1 MTFTELLAKF
11 PTEESCKA
19 YLASKRW
26 PDGAIRCPRCGNEKV
41 FHVTHRPFHWICKS
55 GSETVNTQTGEV
67 VTCHKRNGYR
77 FSVISGTIFEN
88 TNYKLRVWFQV
99 MFLMAH
105 SKKGMSAL
113 QIKRTIFSER
123 ASYETVWYMCTRI
136 RAAMKDDNFSKLMG
150 EVEVDETYI
159 GGKNKNRHW
168 SKKQGGR
175 GPLHKTAVIGAISRK
190 GNVTCQIIDNT
201 STETL
206 SKFVRQAVS
215 EKVDLVATDEGA
227 GYQKLSQAFP
237 HEHVDHKAH
246 EYVRG
251 NVHTNNIESF
261 WSLLKRGIM
270 GSYHKVSK
278 EYLPLYIAEFT
289 FRHNHRKDKD
299 IFGSIVAGC

>member
-1 MTFTELLAKF
+1 MF
-11 PTEESCKA
+11 PLS
-19 YLASKRW
+19 
-26 PDGAIRCPRCGNEKV
+26 
-41 FHVTHRPFHWICKS
+41 
-55 GSETVNTQTGEV
+55 
-67 VTCHKRNGYR
+67 
-77 FSVISGTIFEN
+77 
-88 TNYKLRVWFQV
+88 
-99 MFLMAH
+99 
-105 SKKGMSAL
+105 
-113 QIKRTIFSER
+113 
-123 ASYETVWYMCTRI
+123 
-136 RAAMKDDNFSKLMG
+136 G
-150 EVEVDETYI
+150 EVEIDETYV
-159 GGKNKNRHW
+159 GGLNRNRHW
-168 SKKQGGR
+168 DKKQDGR
-175 GPLHKTAVIGAISRK
+175 GPQWKAPVIGAIARK
-190 GNVTCQIIDNT
+190 GNVVCKVIEDT

-227 GYQKLSQAFP
+227 GYQKPSQAFS
-237 HEHVDHKAH
+237 HEHVDHQAH